1 MSSRKPDP
9 AEGHEG
15 ATESTTPGAPAER
28 KVITPDWVA
37 IQDDKPLACEE
48 TGPSP
53 SNADRRPAKPAIDR
67 HR

>member
-1 MSSRKPDP
+1 MPAQKPSPDQ
-9 AEGHEG
+9 GHEG

-37 IQDDKPLACEE
+37 IQGDKPLACDPPP
-48 TGPSP
+48 PSK
-53 SNADRRPAKPAIDR
+53 SNRKPAKPAIDR